1 VAKKWKEALSKNYET
16 WYDEKHEVLYLKT
29 FHTMTEEDVREAMA
43 LSETKY
49 KGIDIQYAL
58 VDMSEATAEPISKGA
73 RKAFKEHTG
82 IMNYKKVAVVG
93 ANPAVRMLAK
103 VALAVIGKSKVTR
116 FFKTEAEALAWLKGK
131 K

>member
-1 VAKKWKEALSKNYET
+1 MSKNYKT
-16 WYDEKHEVLYLKT
+16 WYDEERGVLYLKT

-43 LSETKY
+43 LNETEY
-49 KGIDIQYAL
+49 KGLDIQYAL

-73 RKAFKEHTG
+73 RKAFKEHTS
-82 IMNYKKVAVVG
+82 ILNYRKIAVVG

-103 VALAVIGKSKVTR
+103 VALAVIGKSKSTR
-116 FFKTEAEALAWLKGK
+116 FFKTEADALVWLKGK